1 MVKIQNYHMTL
12 YLSFFIPRIF
22 SLFIFAI
29 EKKKTLFVPANL
41 IIINGNSEKSLMSLK
56 ADEIVKALL
65 HSSN

>member
-1 MVKIQNYHMTL
+1 MTL

-22 SLFIFAI
+22 SLFNFAI

-65 HSSN
+65 YSSN